1 MHAIDDDPGEVQMT
15 EATAIL
21 LVHGIRTSSTMWRHQ
36 VSALTDAGYRVL
48 AIDLPGHG
56 TSMDTAFTVDAALGS
71 IDAGMNALAPDGEPV
86 ILVGLSLGGYFAMA
100 YAAKNPDRVLGLVA
114 ADCSALPLG
123 LPLRGYITLA
133 DLIHRMPDKG
143 LWLHTEM
150 VKRTL
155 PASGVSD
162 VMAGGVA
169 LDVMATGL
177 TATGQ
182 LDPLADLAA
191 YPGPIWLLNGQFDHF
206 RLHERRFLAANP
218 RARLVVV
225 GGASHLA
232 SLSQPER
239 FTAAL
244 RRIAAELDAAGAGS
258 DAPGTAPARSPVDT
272 SADTPAPSIVRQ
284 GK

>member
-1 MHAIDDDPGEVQMT
+1 MT
-15 EATAIL
+15 EATPIL
-21 LVHGIRTSSTMWRHQ
+21 LVHGIRTSSTMWRYQ
-36 VSALTDAGYRVL
+36 TSALTDAGYRVL

-56 TSMDTAFTVDAALGS
+56 TSIHTTFTVEAALAA
-71 IDAGMNALAPDGEPV
+71 IAAGLDALAPDGEPV
-86 ILVGLSLGGYFAMA
+86 MLVGLSLGGYFATA
-100 YAAKNPDRVLGLVA
+100 FAARYPDRVRGLVA
-114 ADCSALPLG
+114 ADCAALPLG
-123 LPLRGYITLA
+123 LPLRGYIALA
-133 DLIHRMPDKG
+133 ELIHRMPDKG

-155 PASGVSD
+155 SASAVTD
-162 VMAGGVA
+162 VLAGGVA

-177 TATGQ
+177 SATGQ

-225 GGASHLA
+225 RGASHLA

-244 RRIAAELDAAGAGS
+244 RRIAAELDI
-258 DAPGTAPARSPVDT
+258 PADSPSRSV
-272 SADTPAPSIVRQ
+272 VRQ
-284 GK
+284 PE